1 MVYYTCLSRV
11 GGGVGKPMDLPN
23 LFAVD
28 TTQAATKL
36 CALVVTDTTV
46 QAALLSISVE
56 GVVVAAQSNI
66 VPYSNAKSIVYSA
79 DVAFQDLGKA
89 SEDVNEVVFILEE
102 SWLDADGSVDA
113 AHQPLIEQLRKELLL
128 NPVGFV
134 VQQEAIADYLLLKRP
149 QLSSILLLWQSQS
162 VSANWIE
169 HGSVITSVQQERTT
183 SPQTDVAQLV
193 ERLQQADP
201 QRPLPSNVI
210 CTSLSLAAPTVTQLQ
225 QKLLDMTWSSLGM
238 TAQPSIEVLTT
249 QLSTRVVFEAA
260 GQAMREVLDTKH
272 AAHAVGGSIKDAEEF
287 PATEEATEIDS
298 SAELPDQEDI
308 DAVDD
313 DGETLDPHDNLA
325 PAPDLA
331 DDGSLPAGS
340 PPPTSFGIPV
350 RQRYETAVDDSLLP
364 QNRGKLPGMASPVEF
379 DEPELEEVS
388 ERTQKKSF
396 RLSKKILLIGGIV
409 LGLLLVSIAAVAT
422 LVLGRKAII
431 IVEPTTQ
438 IVAED
443 VSLTLSATEESD
455 AATRTLH
462 ATEVTAEV
470 SGDSSTATTGVK
482 LVGEKAKGEVTVI
495 NKTSEEKVLPAGT
508 ALSTNSLKY
517 TLDDEVSIPAAKE
530 NDNKKGM
537 TYGEANSKITAAEI
551 GVDSNVA
558 EKTNF
563 QVASFSS
570 SEFEAEAV
578 TEISGGSSREVK
590 VASESDRNLLLAE
603 LKKELTQQAEEKIR
617 SELGEGQQ
625 VVMNSAITVVST
637 QYSAEVGAEA
647 DSVELTLTVAAK
659 GLAYSKIDVK
669 PIADAILESKVPEG
683 YSIQNSVPE
692 ILSAASAGAT
702 GNVVE
707 ANISVK
713 AAAVVDPAAVA
724 ASAANQ
730 RESVALDTIKGLP
743 GVANATIQFQPSLVR
758 YLMPTLPSSKNIS
771 VVTQIV
777 E

>member
-1 MVYYTCLSRV
+1 MVYYTCIFRA
-11 GGGVGKPMDLPN
+11 GGVVEKPMDLPN

-46 QAALLSISVE
+46 QAALLSVSVE
-56 GVVVAAQSNI
+56 GVAVVSQSNI

-113 AHQPLIEQLRKELLL
+113 GHQPLIEKLRKELLL

-149 QLSSILLLWQSQS
+149 QLSSILVLWQSQS
-162 VSANWIE
+162 VSASWIE

-183 SPQTDVAQLV
+183 DPQADVSQLV
-193 ERLQQADP
+193 GRLQQADP

-210 CTSLSLAAPTVTQLQ
+210 CTSLSLAAPTITQLQ
-225 QKLLDMTWSSLGM
+225 EKLLDMNWSSLGM
-238 TAQPSIEVLTT
+238 AAQPSIEVVMT
-249 QLSTRVVFEAA
+249 QLGTRAVFEAA
-260 GQAMREVLDTKH
+260 GQAMREALETKH
-272 AAHAVGGSIKDAEEF
+272 TPQTSGGSVADPEESDTADDLEEVEAAGELHKEEDSDVVDDAE
-287 PATEEATEIDS
+287 A
-298 SAELPDQEDI
+298 
-308 DAVDD
+308 
-313 DGETLDPHDNLA
+313 LDPHDNLA
-325 PAPDLA
+325 PGPDLEE
-331 DDGSLPAGS
+331 DGSLPAGS
-340 PPPTSFGIPV
+340 PPPTTFGVPV
-350 RQRYETAVDDSLLP
+350 RQKYETAVDDSLLP
-364 QNRGKLPGMASPVEF
+364 QNRGKLPVAMLPTEF
-379 DEPELEEVS
+379 DEPELEELS
-388 ERTQKKSF
+388 EYPAKKSL
-396 RLSKKILLIGGIV
+396 RINKKILLIGGVFLGIV
-409 LGLLLVSIAAVAT
+409 LIAIATLAT
-422 LVLGRKAII
+422 LVLGRTAVIT
-431 IVEPTTQ
+431 VVPTTQ
-438 IVAED
+438 VVAED
-443 VSLTLSATEESD
+443 VTLTLSATEDSD

-470 SGDSSTATTGVK
+470 SGDSTTVTTGVK
-482 LVGEKAKGEVTVI
+482 LVGERAKGEVTVI
-495 NKTSEEKVLPAGT
+495 NKTSEEKVLSAGT
-508 ALSTNSLKY
+508 IVSTNSLRY
-517 TLDDEVSIPAAKE
+517 ALDEEVSIPAAKE

-537 TYGEANSKITAAEI
+537 TYGEAKGTITAAEI

-570 SEFEAEAV
+570 NEFEAEAV

-625 VVMNSAITVVST
+625 VVMNSAVTVTST
-637 QYSAEVGAEA
+637 QYSADVGAEA
-647 DSVELTLTVAAK
+647 DSVKLTLTVTAK
-659 GLAYSKIDVK
+659 GLAYSKMDVK
-669 PIADAILESKVPEG
+669 PIADAILASKVPEG
-683 YSIQNSVPE
+683 YSIQDAVPE
-692 ILSAASAGAT
+692 ILSAATAGAT

-707 ANISVK
+707 ANLSVK
-713 AAAVVDPAAVA
+713 AAAVIDSGAVA
-724 ASAANQ
+724 ASVANQ
-730 RESVALDTIKGLP
+730 QESVALDTIAGQP
-743 GVANATIQFQPSLVR
+743 GVASATIEFRPGLVR
-758 YLMPTLPSSKNIS
+758 YLMPVLPSAKNIT
-771 VVTQIV
+771 VVTKTG